1 MERLY
6 SNCLHVRNYFIVA
19 ICLTFFLLF
28 TSCENFMDSSAKD
41 DLTQQIYIG
50 NHECP
55 AATVEEP
62 VFSDG
67 GVAKNK
73 AIIISFSIPVN
84 PETFESSFKIV
95 DSEGNNLRENF
106 IAPQWANDNKLVT
119 IAADELNLIDLHGQ
133 KTLDITVTLSTGC
146 KTLDNLPLKS
156 AINHKYRICENVD
169 NTPPEI
175 SNETF
180 AERPEISFGGN
191 LISNAITLKEGTIT
205 SESEA
210 EICKANHINTKAK
223 FYIEGSDYGGG
234 SVKGH
239 ITCQR
244 IKSVTGENVTA
255 PVEDYIVNLTK
266 QADTG
271 LSTGE
276 YELDLTSAQKYQDGM
291 YEVKVYIQDSYALD
305 SETYKVYYLIRDTSL
320 AYCVTSRFVNDIPNF
335 RNDNENEVINAFNSQ
350 TPTLRKLEDYKT
362 RIFFDKISDDTYY
375 TSALTNKVYGNEMAE
390 FSYYLSW
397 GLSLDTLTDP
407 VKLIGD
413 YTDDETITQAVNV
426 LKIYDCPAA
435 FLQFIKDN
443 ENEDIIVCANVV
455 DCAGN
460 QNEIIALYPKK
471 ISFTNY
477 LVSDNATT
485 GKKNVHLNF
494 ADALNNKTIPNNSI
508 YPKCRIFYG
517 PLNELSE
524 DDDLSDVPLKR
535 NPALPFDQDIY
546 DKQPDSNDLI
556 NLEPDSKYVVYLQA
570 LYESFSILNGQWNAT
585 THGPLCKVIID
596 TSKTCDGVI
605 TTPVFTV
612 EKKSSGVNTGMFNI
626 KVRIDDTVYNN
637 NKDLGVKY
645 IPYFKPDSKFED
657 DYTVTRKDAIP
668 WTSYE
673 AHTEQEFTFTVKNPL
688 RAPLGYNESW
698 DNNHWDGPIN
708 LQNQQVE
715 GDYTYIEA
723 VKSCKQA
730 GLEYT
735 DIPAYVKILAVK
747 DDASEESAEKTIYF
761 VEDDD
766 NIPPRISG
774 DIILHDSQLSFD
786 GHSFEFND
794 LIREDEGHASEYF
807 KWYYAPYNPAWG
819 DNLSVL
825 SPEEI
830 ETLPGGVATY
840 TGSTWFGHYDTK
852 QIDETTTAPNPH
864 GAMYKLSMNI
874 PVFGIPDGE
883 YLFFA
888 KITDTY
894 GNYTY
899 VTLGKGNIGTFKNKL
914 KVEVDED
921 KKFFI
926 SSLELEGNERSFDRN
941 MINIQHLNIDWNKPV
956 QRDWDNQYGW
966 LNELQECD
974 VKTEG
979 GKTLLY
985 YHHTAND
992 KNIFLDKTG
1001 QNNGQDIFGTKQ
1013 PDPLS
1018 DWTFYRITMQSFNEN
1033 TLVGYWGENGQP
1045 VITKEGVDRI
1055 YGRPYNY
1062 TYNES
1067 TDNYENVYSQDVLW
1081 YVDGETKYDVC
1092 TQETV
1097 SNTVYYY
1104 VPGNDEDF
1112 NDFYASFFASTAI
1125 VRSNHN
1131 FIVNVIASSTDLG
1144 NDISEW
1150 ERRGKLI
1157 KTHYYSPNDPTYIDE
1172 NGVERSNPYYNEI
1185 YDNTLHPFDYNTA
1198 TADIADSHEK
1208 GLIYYVAIAHF
1219 ADGSSAISDVYTMYG
1234 F

>member
-6 SNCLHVRNYFIVA
+6 LNYLHVRKFVISVF
-19 ICLTFFLLF
+19 CLSFVLLV

-55 AATVEEP
+55 VATVEEP

-84 PETFESSFKIV
+84 PETFESSFGIA
-95 DSEGNNLRENF
+95 DSAGNNLRENF
-106 IAPQWANDNKLVT
+106 LQPQWANDYKLVT
-119 IAADELNLIDLHGQ
+119 IPADELNLIDLNGE
-133 KTLDITVTLSTGC
+133 KTLDITVTLSTNC
-146 KTLDNLPLKS
+146 KTTDNLPLKS
-156 AINHKYRICENVD
+156 SINHKYRICENVD
-169 NTPPEI
+169 NMPPVI
-175 SNETF
+175 STETF
-180 AERPEISFGGN
+180 AERPEIYFDEN
-191 LISNAITLKEGTIT
+191 LISSAITLKEGAIN
-205 SESEA
+205 SETEA
-210 EICKANHINTKAK
+210 EICKTNHINTKAK

-244 IKSVTGENVTA
+244 IKGVTGESVTA
-255 PVEDYIVNLTK
+255 PVEDFIINLTK
-266 QADTG
+266 ETDSD
-271 LSTGE
+271 LSTGI
-276 YELDLTSAQKYQDGM
+276 YELDLSSAQKYQDGM

-305 SETYKVYYLIRDTSL
+305 SETYKVYYVIRDTSL
-320 AYCVTSRFVNDIPNF
+320 AYCVTSRFVNDIPSF
-335 RNDNENEVINAFNSQ
+335 RNDNETINAFNSQ
-350 TPTLRKLEDYKT
+350 TPTYRKIEDYKT

-375 TSALTNKVYGNEMAE
+375 TSALTNKEYGNKMAE

-397 GLSLDTLTDP
+397 GLSLNSLTTP

-426 LKIYDCPAA
+426 LKIYDCPEA
-435 FLQFIKDN
+435 FLKFIKDN
-443 ENEDIIVCANVV
+443 ETEDIIVCANVF
-455 DCAGN
+455 DCVGN

-471 ISFTNY
+471 MSFTNY
-477 LVSDNATT
+477 IVSDDEANA
-485 GKKNVHLNF
+485 GKKKVHLNF
-494 ADALNNKTIPNNSI
+494 ADAVNNKTIPNNSI

-517 PLNELSE
+517 PLNDLSE
-524 DDDLSDVPLKR
+524 DDDLSDLPLKR
-535 NPALPFDQDIY
+535 NPKLPFDQDIY
-546 DKQPDSNDLI
+546 DKQPDSNDIL
-556 NLEPDSKYVVYLQA
+556 NLEPDSKYVVYIQG

-585 THGPLCKVIID
+585 THGPLCKVIVD
-596 TSKTCDGVI
+596 TAKQCDGVI
-605 TTPVFTV
+605 TTPVFEV
-612 EKKSSGVNTGMFNI
+612 DKESAGVNTGLFKI
-626 KVRIDDTVYNN
+626 KVKIDDTVYNN
-637 NKDLGVKY
+637 NKVLGVKY

-657 DYTVTRKDAIP
+657 DYTVTHKADIP
-668 WTSYE
+668 WTAYE

-688 RAPLGYNESW
+688 RAPLGFGESW
-698 DNNHWDGPIN
+698 DDNHWDGLVVTNSNTGIEEV
-708 LQNQQVE
+708 Q

-723 VKSCKQA
+723 VDSCRKA

-735 DIPAYVKILAVK
+735 DIPAYVKILAVR
-747 DDASEESAEKTIYF
+747 DDASEESAEETIYF
-761 VEDDD
+761 VENDD

-864 GAMYKLSMNI
+864 GAMYRLSMNI

-899 VTLGKGNIGTFKNKL
+899 VTLGKANIGTFRNKL
-914 KVEVDED
+914 QVEIDED

-926 SSLELEGNERSFDRN
+926 ASLELEGNERSFDRN

-956 QRDWDNQYGW
+956 QRDWDNEYGW
-966 LNELQECD
+966 LNELQECEI
-974 VKTEG
+974 KTDG
-979 GKTLLY
+979 GKTVLY
-985 YHHTAND
+985 YHHTDEDN
-992 KNIFLDKTG
+992 NIFLDKPYDDK
-1001 QNNGQDIFGTKQ
+1001 DIFVKKE
-1013 PDPLS
+1013 PSPVV
-1018 DWTFYRITMQSFNEN
+1018 DWNFYRLTIQSFNEN
-1033 TLVGYWGENGQP
+1033 NLVGYWGENGQP

-1062 TYNES
+1062 TYNEEEN
-1067 TDNYENVYSQDVLW
+1067 NYENVYSQDVLW

-1104 VPGNDEDF
+1104 VPGDDEDF

-1157 KTHYYSPNDPTYIDE
+1157 KTHFYSPNEPVNWD
-1172 NGVERSNPYYNEI
+1172 GSVNPIYNED